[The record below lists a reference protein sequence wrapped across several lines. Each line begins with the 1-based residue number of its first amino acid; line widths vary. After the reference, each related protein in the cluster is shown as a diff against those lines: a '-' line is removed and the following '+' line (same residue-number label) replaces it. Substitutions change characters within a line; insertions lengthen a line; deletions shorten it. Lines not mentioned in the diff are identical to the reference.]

1 MDEAVQ
7 QFVERMGLICE
18 KEGIARS
25 AGRIFGLL
33 LVSGRPYSLDEL
45 AEKLQASKAGVS
57 TNCRMLE
64 QFGMI
69 ERVSS
74 LGDRRDFYRVQ
85 DSPWEHMM
93 RVAQG
98 RWSSMKLDAGQRTMP
113 IPCPIQSRPISKA
126 RTPITS
132 ITIRRKA
139 ISKSLFFVIR
149 VGRRRARARPRRRA
163 GTKTRTRRVTS
174 PRRAV
179 P

>member
-1 MDEAVQ
+1 MDESVQ

-18 KEGIARS
+18 KEGMARS

-33 LVSGRPYSLDEL
+33 LVGGRPFSLDEL

-98 RWSSMKLDAGQRTMP
+98 RWREMVKIFGEAQGSLPPQMTEGKRRLREAERFHALLITEVDRLMDTWNALKNGDAP
-113 IPCPIQSRPISKA
+113 AAPA
-126 RTPITS
+126 EN
-132 ITIRRKA
+132 A
-139 ISKSLFFVIR
+139 
-149 VGRRRARARPRRRA
+149 A
-163 GTKTRTRRVTS
+163 
-174 PRRAV
+174 
-179 P
+179 

>member
-1 MDEAVQ
+1 VDESVQ

-18 KEGIARS
+18 KEGMARS

-33 LVSGRPYSLDEL
+33 LVGGRPFSLDEL

-98 RWSSMKLDAGQRTMP
+98 RWREMVKIFGDAQNGLPPQMAEG
-113 IPCPIQSRPISKA
+113 K
-126 RTPITS
+126 
-132 ITIRRKA
+132 RRLREAERFHVLLIAEVDRLMDTWNALKNGGDA
-139 ISKSLFFVIR
+139 D
-149 VGRRRARARPRRRA
+149 GPAENAA
-163 GTKTRTRRVTS
+163 
-174 PRRAV
+174 
-179 P
+179 

>member
-33 LVSGRPYSLDEL
+33 LIGGRPYSLDEL

-74 LGDRRDFYRVQ
+74 LGDRRDFYRVLEN
-85 DSPWEHMM
+85 PWEHMM
-93 RVAQG
+93 RAAQG
-98 RWSSMKLDAGQRTMP
+98 RWREMVKIFGEAQTGLPPQMAEGKRRLREAERFHGLLITEVDRMLDTWHDMKEDGTPAGPTEH
-113 IPCPIQSRPISKA
+113 A
-126 RTPITS
+126 
-132 ITIRRKA
+132 A
-139 ISKSLFFVIR
+139 
-149 VGRRRARARPRRRA
+149 
-163 GTKTRTRRVTS
+163 
-174 PRRAV
+174 
-179 P
+179 

>member
-7 QFVERMGLICE
+7 QFVERMGVICE

-33 LVSGRPYSLDEL
+33 LVSGRAFSLDEL

-74 LGDRRDFYRVQ
+74 LGDRRDFYRVLEN
-85 DSPWEHMM
+85 PWEHMM
-93 RVAQG
+93 RAAQA
-98 RWSSMKLDAGQRTMP
+98 RWREMVKVFGEVEPALPPQLAEGKRRLREAEEFHGLLIRQVDDLMETWRAMRSRAAQAGP
-113 IPCPIQSRPISKA
+113 A
-126 RTPITS
+126 EH
-132 ITIRRKA
+132 A
-139 ISKSLFFVIR
+139 
-149 VGRRRARARPRRRA
+149 A
-163 GTKTRTRRVTS
+163 
-174 PRRAV
+174 
-179 P
+179 

>member
-1 MDEAVQ
+1 MDESVQ
-7 QFVERMGLICE
+7 QFVERMGVICE
-18 KEGIARS
+18 KEGMARS

-33 LVSGRPYSLDEL
+33 LVGGRPYSLDEL

-93 RVAQG
+93 RVAQT
-98 RWSSMKLDAGQRTMP
+98 RWREMVKIFGDAAVGLPPQMAEGKR
-113 IPCPIQSRPISKA
+113 RLHEAERFHALLISEVDRLMDTWHA
-126 RTPITS
+126 MEREREIDGPTEH
-132 ITIRRKA
+132 A
-139 ISKSLFFVIR
+139 
-149 VGRRRARARPRRRA
+149 A
-163 GTKTRTRRVTS
+163 
-174 PRRAV
+174 
-179 P
+179 

>member
-33 LVSGRPYSLDEL
+33 LVSGRAFSLDEL

-69 ERVSS
+69 EQVSS
-74 LGDRRDFYRVQ
+74 LGDRRDFYRVL
-85 DSPWEHMM
+85 DNPWEHMM
-93 RVAQG
+93 RAAQG
-98 RWSSMKLDAGQRTMP
+98 RWREMVKVFGEVEPALPPHLAEGKRRLREAEEFHLLLIRQVDALMETWRAMRSSA
-113 IPCPIQSRPISKA
+113 A
-126 RTPITS
+126 TPGP
-132 ITIRRKA
+132 A
-139 ISKSLFFVIR
+139 EH
-149 VGRRRARARPRRRA
+149 AA
-163 GTKTRTRRVTS
+163 
-174 PRRAV
+174 
-179 P
+179 